1 MKRSEAYELILE
13 YMAKNNL
20 WEISADDILDLVEE
34 IGMLP
39 PYSEKIKFG
48 NAWEPKDED
57 EKKV

>member
-1 MKRSEAYELILE
+1 MKRSEACELILE

-39 PYSEKIKFG
+39 PYSEKMKFG
-48 NAWEPKDED
+48 NVWEPKDED